1 MAPLMEKVFAY
12 PGRHRNAIAVAICV
26 GSALCGAWAITK
38 GSRPS
43 EVAFSV
49 WLAWNQTAQWLD
61 HRHWLFHREGRK
73 LLHKTVGELYREGGR
88 GLFAS
93 SPGLPSLIGRGS
105 GLIALAAVICL
116 FIK

>member
-1 MAPLMEKVFAY
+1 MAPLIHKVFVY
-12 PGRHRNAIAVAICV
+12 SERLRNAIAVAICV
-26 GSALCGAWAITK
+26 GSALYGAWAIFKGTK
-38 GSRPS
+38 PS

-73 LLHKTVGELYREGGR
+73 FLHKTMGALYQDGKR
-88 GLFAS
+88 GLFAL
-93 SPGLPSLIGRGS
+93 SPGLPSLINRGS
-105 GLIALAAVICL
+105 GLIALAAVLCL